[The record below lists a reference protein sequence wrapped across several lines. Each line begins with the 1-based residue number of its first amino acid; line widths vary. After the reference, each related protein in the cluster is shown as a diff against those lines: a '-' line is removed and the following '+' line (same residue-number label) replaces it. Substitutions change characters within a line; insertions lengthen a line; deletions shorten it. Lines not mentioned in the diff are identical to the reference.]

1 MIFNV
6 KNINYYVNFYND
18 LVSVSREDYVLYFT
32 VIRSLAIVNYGE
44 LNVKYVRDSDRVSIH
59 ALGKCE
65 LLYSI
70 NVFKHNNTYKVVLD
84 VYNLNIYDKDI
95 VTLLVKQYKLW
106 LDVEKETGLTT
117 NDLRQLLETLRGKD
131 NA

>member
-44 LNVKYVRDSDRVSIH
+44 LN
-59 ALGKCE
+59 
-65 LLYSI
+65 
-70 NVFKHNNTYKVVLD
+70 
-84 VYNLNIYDKDI
+84 LNIYDKDI
-95 VTLLVKQYKLW
+95 VTLLVKQYRLW